1 MLERDLLSYAE
12 TNWKNF
18 IGTVSDISKNE
29 HTHSPLVMGDEELY
43 NFDAVT
49 DSLFTH
55 KKAPASA
62 DGIKISTD
70 RVEFIEFKSG
80 FKRKINKNNFDEGK
94 AKCEDTDRVCKKYWR
109 LFFNEQK
116 KERSELIS
124 SIRLKAIESYITL
137 EKHILPK
144 CQQNDGLC
152 PLIFTVVIDEDA
164 VEVMEDT
171 LAEVAGA
178 KEIEGNPFSEIRS
191 SLQRLTDN
199 RDANG
204 KAYFYDSIEVLS
216 AVDFQNRLQ
225 LQAL

>member
-12 TNWKNF
+12 TNWNDF
-18 IGTVSDISKNE
+18 IKPVSDISKNE
-29 HTHSPLVMGDEELY
+29 HTHIPLVMGAELLY

-49 DSLFTH
+49 DSLFSPE
-55 KKAPASA
+55 KKPASA
-62 DGIKISTD
+62 DGMKISAN

-80 FKRKINKNNFDEGK
+80 FKRKITTNSFDERK
-94 AKCEDTDRVCKKYWR
+94 AECKYTRRVCEDYWN
-109 LFFNEQK
+109 LFFKEQK

-144 CQQNDGLC
+144 CQQTDSRC

-178 KEIEGNPFSEIRS
+178 KETKGNPFSEIRS

-199 RDANG
+199 RDADG
-204 KAYFYDSIEVLS
+204 KAYFYDSVEVLS
-216 AVDFQNRLQ
+216 AVDFQNMLQ
-225 LQAL
+225 L